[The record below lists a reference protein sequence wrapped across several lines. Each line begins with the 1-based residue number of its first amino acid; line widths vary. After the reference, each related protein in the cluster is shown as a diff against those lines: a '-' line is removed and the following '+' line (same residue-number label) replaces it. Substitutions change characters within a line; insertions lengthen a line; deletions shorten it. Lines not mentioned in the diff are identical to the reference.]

1 MTHIYHHIIALVAL
15 LLMGAAGSASAQS
28 WDFSAITEADQ
39 ANLNADTDNWTYD
52 STNKRWKNTKAMT
65 AAPVVANGTELALT
79 QGLRVTVSGA
89 DRLRV
94 DNKKHSLTLNG
105 AGGQVTIPAL
115 KAGTVVT
122 VVCQSSSSSAER
134 GLTPTN
140 LTVTDGFGK
149 SAGKTTNRGTV
160 EADGDVTLT
169 ADGGLYLYSI
179 TAGSGTPGGD
189 SGQGGGGSATARHAT
204 RMDMDQNQAVLT
216 TIDGTLAY
224 YNTADVARMDIDQA
238 GGTVTV
244 SGKAGDWHDT
254 FTKSVTGIDFMRLEW
269 PHTGPTI
276 DNRGV
281 TLTDTRG
288 WLEAAYVKWLPM
300 EGAEGYRVYVR
311 GGQYADFTAIDSELV
326 RNYGSYL
333 RADVP
338 GLRAGYDYALRVVPV
353 IGGTEDEDQASTAA
367 HITVSPHDRSGF
379 AHMNDSAVGAY
390 NNDGTLKDGARVIY
404 VSGRTAKTVTLDV
417 VTGSKG
423 QTETFT
429 GLQAIVNAY
438 QKGLE
443 TRPLAIRLIG
453 TVRDTDM
460 DYFGSKAE
468 GLQIKGK
475 SNDKAMNITIE
486 GIGEDATIWG
496 FGLLLRNAV
505 SVELRNFAIMLCM
518 DDAVS
523 MDTDNRRC
531 WVHHLDL
538 FYGKTGGDSDQAK
551 GDGTIDVKGNSQLIT
566 IAYNHF
572 WDCGKTS
579 LCGMKDES
587 GPNYICYHH
596 NWFDHS
602 DSRHPRVRTMSVHV
616 WNNYYDG
623 CAKYGVGAT
632 MGASVFMEANFF
644 RATKDPA
651 LISQQGTD
659 AKGDGTFSGEDGGLI
674 KSFGNVYAEKGASA
688 NYTPVTHRANATGF
702 DCYEAATRD
711 EEVPSSVK
719 ALVGGTTYNNFDTD
733 PARLYP
739 YSPLRAIDVP
749 AAVTGWLGAG
759 RLNKGDFKW
768 TFDNATEDTN
778 YGVIRELK
786 EALQNYECGVLND
799 EWSPAAMKNDKF

>member
-1 MTHIYHHIIALVAL
+1 MKRNYRHIIALVAL
-15 LLMGAAGSASAQS
+15 LLAGAATRTGAQS
-28 WDFSAITEADQ
+28 WDFGALTEADR
-39 ANLNADTDNWTYD
+39 ASLNADTDNWTYD
-52 STNKRWKNTKAMT
+52 STNRRWKNTKAMA
-65 AAPVVANGTELALT
+65 AAPLAANGAELDFARGLLLT
-79 QGLRVTVSGA
+79 VTGA

-94 DNKKHSLTLNG
+94 DTKKRSLTLNG
-105 AGGQVTIPAL
+105 AGGRVTIPAL
-115 KAGTVVT
+115 KAGTAVT

-140 LTVTDGFGK
+140 LRVTEGFTK
-149 SAGKTTNRGTV
+149 SAAKTTNRGTV

-169 ADGGLYLYSI
+169 ADGGLYLYTV
-179 TAGSGTPGGD
+179 TAGGSAPGGG
-189 SGQGGGGSATARHAT
+189 SGQEGGGSATAPHAT
-204 RMDMDQNQAVLT
+204 RMDMGRNQAVLT
-216 TIDGTLAY
+216 TLDGTLAY
-224 YNTADVARMDIDQA
+224 YNTADVARMDIDNA
-238 GGTVTV
+238 RGTVTV
-244 SGKAGDWHDT
+244 SGKEGGWHDT
-254 FTKSVTGIDFMRLEW
+254 FTEAVAGIDFMKAE
-269 PHTGPTI
+269 GPGTAPAL

-281 TLTDTRG
+281 TLTEARG
-288 WLEAAYVKWLPM
+288 WLEAAYVKWLPL
-300 EGAEGYRVYVR
+300 EGASAYRVYVR

-326 RNYGSYL
+326 RNYGTYL

-338 GLRAGYDYALRVVPV
+338 GLRAGTGYALRVVPV
-353 IGGTEDEDQASTAA
+353 AGGAEDTGRASTASG
-367 HITVSPHDRSGF
+367 ITVAAHDRSGF
-379 AHMNDSAVGAY
+379 AHTGDTAVGAY
-390 NNDGTLKDGARVIY
+390 NNDGTLKAGARVVY
-404 VSGRTAKTVTLDV
+404 VTGRTAKTVTLDV
-417 VTGSKG
+417 ATDSKG
-423 QTETFT
+423 QTKAFT

-443 TRPLAIRLIG
+443 KRPLAIRLVG

-468 GLQIKGK
+468 GLQIKGRG
-475 SNDKAMNITIE
+475 NGRAMNITVE
-486 GIGEDATIWG
+486 GVGEDATIWG

-523 MDTDNRRC
+523 MDTDNRHC

-538 FYGKTGGDSDQAK
+538 FYGKTGGDADQAK
-551 GDGTIDVKGNSQLIT
+551 GDGTIDVKGNSQLVT

-572 WDCGKTS
+572 WDSGKAS
-579 LCGMKDES
+579 LCGMKSES

-644 RATKDPA
+644 RATKNPA

-659 AKGDGTFSGEDGGLI
+659 ARGDGTFSGEAGGLI

-688 NYTPVTHRANATGF
+688 NYTPVTQRASATGF

-711 EEVPSSVK
+711 EEVPPSVR
-719 ALVGGTTYNNFDTD
+719 ALVGQTAYNNFDTD
-733 PARLYP
+733 PAHTYP
-739 YSPLRAIDVP
+739 YTPLRAIDVP

-759 RLNKGDFKW
+759 RMNKGDFRW
-768 TFDNATEDTN
+768 TFGNATADTD
-778 YGVIRELK
+778 YGVDRALK
-786 EALQNYECGVLND
+786 AALENYRGGLADGE
-799 EWSPAAMKNDKF
+799 